1 MSEIDI
7 DAIAHRYLSV
17 HGDLAG
23 LRTALVADRHYANG
37 EMGLFKVWVLVIN
50 RVNELLPEGWREE
63 LH

>member
-7 DAIAHRYLSV
+7 DAIAHCYVTV
-17 HGDLAG
+17 HGDFAG
-23 LRTALVADRHYANG
+23 LHAALVADRHYANG
-37 EMGLFKVWVLVIN
+37 EMGLFKVWLLVTN